1 MKDFLG
7 LKLLTVFFLILLSS
21 HAGGTTTATW
31 TQSKESEFNKGI
43 TQNVS
48 IHSTGEIQLSPKIE
62 EITGIKST
70 FIWSMAADAQN
81 QVFVGTGDPGTVHLI
96 KNGSEAVELFKSPEL
111 YIQSLTTDTY
121 GNLYVGTS
129 PRGVIYKI
137 NNRGEATVFC
147 NVPAPYIWDMA
158 MDSDS
163 NLFAV
168 TGDEG
173 ILFKISP
180 DGTPDVFFDTAE
192 TNLLS
197 ILIDQDDNLYV
208 GTEPNGLIYKIAPS
222 GQTQVLY
229 DANESEIHC
238 LATDSLGNVYAGT
251 ASGAQIQVPAATV
264 TTRPPPQAGS
274 VSPVLKE
281 GLAWDLNIP
290 EELPMAQPIPIAVQ
304 RPVSRSIGAPS
315 KVAGVPNIPNYI
327 YKITREGLV
336 KRIFEIDQAFILGI
350 SLDKQNNLYAVTANN
365 SGIYKIGQD
374 ETSSSLSD
382 VEEVQVLCCLSTQ
395 NDEVYIGT
403 GNMGKVCKISPSYV
417 KEGAFLS
424 NVLDTATLSNWGCI
438 SWTSKQPEGT
448 HVILATRS
456 GNCEKPDV
464 TWDNWSPPYLSSGQR
479 ITSSPARFIQYKAI
493 LDTTNTGITPSL
505 NTVSLSYLPKN
516 HPPAV
521 IRFTIEKDVSPLQ
534 KSSKINDRVESKPS
548 ISAGQ
553 KPHYQI
559 AQKSIQWEVEDQNN
573 DTVQVTVYYKGVG
586 EKAWKIIDKNTQ
598 KKGTYAWDTLRLPD
612 GEYQIKLVVSDEPDN
627 PPETA
632 LSAENITQPVVI
644 DNSRPIIQSLSTT
657 DKTDGRYVI
666 SGSVKD
672 GYSTIG
678 KVQYTI
684 DGQEWISAYPVDGVF
699 DSTEESFQITTKP
712 LVPGDYTL
720 VINAFDS
727 EGNIGA
733 EKVMIERK

>member
-1 MKDFLG
+1 MKDFLV
-7 LKLLTVFFLILLSS
+7 LKLFMVFFFILLSS
-21 HAGGTTTATW
+21 HADGTTTATW
-31 TQSKESEFNKGI
+31 IQSKESEFNKGI

-48 IHSTGEIQLSPKIE
+48 IHSTGEIQLSPSIE
-62 EITGIKST
+62 EISGIKSA
-70 FIWSMAADAQN
+70 FIWSMATDAQN

-111 YIQSLTTDTY
+111 YVQSLATDAY

-137 NNRGEATVFC
+137 NNRGEASVFC
-147 NVPAPYIWDMA
+147 SLPVSYIWDMA
-158 MDSDS
+158 TDSNS
-163 NLFAV
+163 NLFAA
-168 TGDEG
+168 TGSGG

-180 DGTPDVFFDTAE
+180 DGIPEIFFDTTE
-192 TNLLS
+192 TNLLNV
-197 ILIDQDDNLYV
+197 LLDQDNTIYV
-208 GTEPNGLIYKIAPS
+208 GTEPNGLIYRIAPS
-222 GQTQVLY
+222 GQAQILY

-238 LATDSLGNVYAGT
+238 LAIDLLGNVYAGT
-251 ASGAQIQVPAATV
+251 ASGAQAQVPAASITQPV
-264 TTRPPPQAGS
+264 PQAGS
-274 VSPVLKE
+274 VAPVLKE

-290 EELPMAQPIPIAVQ
+290 EELPMVQPMPMAMQ
-304 RPVSRSIGAPS
+304 RSVSRDIGAPS

-336 KRIFEIDQAFILGI
+336 KKIFEIDQAFILGM

-365 SGIYKIGQD
+365 SGIYKINQD
-374 ETSSSLSD
+374 EISSSLAN

-403 GNMGKVCKISPSYV
+403 GNMGKVCKISPSYA
-417 KEGAFLS
+417 KEGTFLS

-448 HVILATRS
+448 RVMLATRS

-464 TWDNWSPPYLSSGQR
+464 TWDNWSSPYLSPGR
-479 ITSSPARFIQYKAI
+479 KITSRPARFIQYKAI
-493 LDTTNTGITPSL
+493 LETTNTETTPSL

-516 HPPAV
+516 HPPA
-521 IRFTIEKDVSPLQ
+521 IISFTIEKDVSSLQ
-534 KSSKINDRVESKPS
+534 KSSKTNGKVETKPQTP
-548 ISAGQ
+548 AGQ

-573 DTVQVTVYYKGVG
+573 DTVQVVVYYKGVD

-632 LSAENITQPVVI
+632 LSAENTAPPVVV
-644 DNSRPIIQSLSTT
+644 DNSRPVIQPLSTM
-657 DKTDGRYVI
+657 DKADGRCVI
-666 SGSVKD
+666 SGSAKDDHSSIVK
-672 GYSTIG
+672 I
-678 KVQYTI
+678 QYTA

-699 DSTEESFQITTKP
+699 DSTEEAFQITTKP
-712 LVPGDYTL
+712 LAPGDYTL
-720 VINAFDS
+720 IINAFDG

-733 EKVMIERK
+733 EKVMIEKK